1 MCKTKWN
8 SVRKS
13 GIYGDTHS
21 GQKCDFLRFSPK
33 YENFHS
39 EIELAAPFLI

>member
-21 GQKCDFLRFSPK
+21 GQKCDFPIFAGK
-33 YENFHS
+33 YRYFR
-39 EIELAAPFLI
+39 IEVELSVSFWI